1 MFMQSATAF
10 KPAEMVDLEAALFPT
25 AMMRS
30 GMIEGT
36 RLEAADGWRPV
47 ESLVRGDAVYTWDGG
62 LREIRAILR
71 EEVRPV
77 RVLEVP
83 GGALGNCAEM
93 TLMPGQHLAL
103 DLPGAEAAFGRPSV
117 LVPAAAL
124 AGWRGVEWTNW
135 KARKVE
141 VVTLVFDEEELIW
154 ANSGALFHCP
164 QPSQRG
170 AARLVSPFFAV
181 AGLAQAR
188 GLLGLDEAPA
198 LEAGAGDRRRA
209 A

>member
-1 MFMQSATAF
+1 MLMQSATAF
-10 KPAEMVDLEAALFPT
+10 EAAEMVDLEAALFPA

-36 RLEAADGWRPV
+36 RVEAADGWRPV
-47 ESLVRGDAVYTWDGG
+47 ESLLRGDAVYTWDGG

-83 GGALGNCAEM
+83 GGALDNCAEM
-93 TLMPGQHLAL
+93 TLMPGQHMAL
-103 DLPGAEAAFGRPSV
+103 DLPGAEAALGRPTV

-124 AGWRGVEWTNW
+124 AGWRGIAWTNC
-135 KARKVE
+135 KARRVE
-141 VVTLVFDEEELIW
+141 VVTLVFDEEELVW

-164 QPSQRG
+164 DASRQQ

-181 AGLAQAR
+181 AGLEEAR
-188 GLLGLDEAPA
+188 RLLGQEKECSTGQADAFR
-198 LEAGAGDRRRA
+198 DA